1 MKYCVTSALEI
12 IRAMNKR
19 IRIVQGGT
27 SAGKTIAIL
36 LDELNES
43 ILQPNILTSVVTDTM
58 PNLRRGAIRD
68 FLKICHETNV
78 ISSAD
83 WNKSTFTMTLP
94 NGSIIEF
101 FSTDMAGALGA
112 RRDRLFVNEANRISW
127 ETFSQLETR
136 TKQKVTI
143 DFNPVNEF
151 WAHTQLL
158 QDKEFAKVVDFAK
171 LTYLHNE
178 SLDRAVV
185 EAIERRRG
193 DGTNNWWRVYGL
205 GEIGS
210 LEGNIYSGWTPMA
223 AEEIRKDGKLI
234 RYGLDFG
241 FSNDETAMVAVYQME
256 DGQLG
261 LVEEIYRVGMLPSQ
275 YASALAEAGV
285 DPTVLIVAD
294 GARPEI
300 IAEIRGS
307 GYRIISADKSAGS
320 VRRGIDRVKE
330 SSIVYSGKDL
340 EREFLTYAWRKTKS
354 GVITAEPQ
362 DGNDHLM
369 DALRYAIDDLHRPRF
384 DF

>member
-1 MKYCVTSALEI
+1 MNYCVTSALEI

-78 ISSAD
+78 ISSAE
-83 WNKSTFTMTLP
+83 WNKSTSTMTLP

-223 AEEIRKDGKLI
+223 AEEIRKAGKLI

-256 DGQLG
+256 DGQIG

-275 YASALAEAGV
+275 YGQALAEAGV

-300 IAEIRGS
+300 IAEIRGA

-330 SSIVYSGKDL
+330 SSIVYAGKDL
-340 EREFLTYAWRKTKS
+340 EREFLTYGWRKTKS

>member
-1 MKYCVTSALEI
+1 MNYCVTSALEI

-83 WNKSTFTMTLP
+83 WNKSTSTMTLP

-223 AEEIRKDGKLI
+223 AEEIRKAGKLI

-300 IAEIRGS
+300 IAEIRGA

-330 SSIVYSGKDL
+330 SSIIYAGKDL

>member
-1 MKYCVTSALEI
+1 MNYCVTSALEI

-223 AEEIRKDGKLI
+223 AEEIRKAGKLI

-261 LVEEIYRVGMLPSQ
+261 LIEEIYRVGMLPSQ

-300 IAEIRGS
+300 IAEIRGA

-330 SSIVYSGKDL
+330 SSIIYAGKDL

>member
-1 MKYCVTSALEI
+1 MNYCVTSALEI

-223 AEEIRKDGKLI
+223 AEEIRKAGKLI

-256 DGQLG
+256 DGRLG

-300 IAEIRGS
+300 IAEIRGV

>member
-1 MKYCVTSALEI
+1 
-12 IRAMNKR
+12 MNKR

-43 ILQPNILTSVVTDTM
+43 ILQSNILTSVVTDTM

-223 AEEIRKDGKLI
+223 AEEIRKAGKLI

-300 IAEIRGS
+300 IAEIRGA

-340 EREFLTYAWRKTKS
+340 EREFLTYAWRRTKS

>member
-1 MKYCVTSALEI
+1 MNYCVTSALEI

-193 DGTNNWWRVYGL
+193 DGANNWWRVYGL

-223 AEEIRKDGKLI
+223 AEEIRKAGKLI

-241 FSNDETAMVAVYQME
+241 FSNDETALVAVYQFE
-256 DGQLG
+256 DGRLG

-300 IAEIRGS
+300 IAEIRGA

-330 SSIVYSGKDL
+330 SSIVYAGKDL

>member
-1 MKYCVTSALEI
+1 MNYCVTSALEI

-78 ISSAD
+78 ISSAE

-223 AEEIRKDGKLI
+223 AEEIRKAGKLI

-300 IAEIRGS
+300 IAEIRGA

>member
-1 MKYCVTSALEI
+1 MSYCVTTALER
-12 IRAMNKR
+12 IRAMKR
-19 IRIVQGGT
+19 HIRVVQGGT
-27 SAGKTIAIL
+27 SAGKTVDIL
-36 LDELNES
+36 LDELNEA
-43 ILQPNILTSVVTDTM
+43 IEQPGILTSIVTDTM
-58 PNLRRGAIRD
+58 PNLRRGAMRD
-68 FLKICHETNV
+68 FLKICDWAN
-78 ISSAD
+78 IMASSN
-83 WNKSTFTMTLP
+83 WNKTASTMTLA
-94 NGSIIEF
+94 NGSVIEF
-101 FSTDMAGALGA
+101 FSVDMMGALGA
-112 RRDRLFVNEANRISW
+112 RRDRLFINEANRISW
-127 ETFSQLETR
+127 ETFSQLEPR
-136 TKQKVTI
+136 TEQCVTI
-143 DFNPVNEF
+143 DFNPVAEF
-151 WAHTQLL
+151 WAHTELL
-158 QDKEFAKVVDFAK
+158 RSPAYADVVDFVK
-171 LTYLHNE
+171 LTYKDNE
-178 SLDRAVV
+178 ALSQSIID
-185 EAIERRRG
+185 AIERRRG

-223 AEEIRKDGKLI
+223 AEEIRKAGKLI

-300 IAEIRGS
+300 IAEIRGA

-330 SSIVYSGKDL
+330 SSIIYAGKDL

>member
-1 MKYCVTSALEI
+1 MNYCVTSALEI

-83 WNKSTFTMTLP
+83 WNKSTSTMTLP

-101 FSTDMAGALGA
+101 FSTDMTGALGA
-112 RRDRLFVNEANRISW
+112 RRDRLFVNEANRIGW

-210 LEGNIYSGWTPMA
+210 LEGNIYSGWMPMA
-223 AEEIRKDGKLI
+223 AEEIRKAGKLI

-261 LVEEIYRVGMLPSQ
+261 LVEKIYRVGMLPSQ

-300 IAEIRGS
+300 IAEIRGA
-307 GYRIISADKSAGS
+307 GYRIIPADKSAGS

-330 SSIVYSGKDL
+330 SSIIYAGKDL

>member
-1 MKYCVTSALEI
+1 MNYCVTSALEI

-78 ISSAD
+78 ISSAE
-83 WNKSTFTMTLP
+83 WNKSTSTMTLP

-223 AEEIRKDGKLI
+223 AEEIRKAGKLI

-300 IAEIRGS
+300 IAEIRGA

-340 EREFLTYAWRKTKS
+340 EREFLTYGWRKTKS

>member
-1 MKYCVTSALEI
+1 MNYCATSALEI
-12 IRAMNKR
+12 IRAMGKR
-19 IRIVQGGT
+19 IRVVQGGT
-27 SAGKTIAIL
+27 SAGKTVAIL

-83 WNKSTFTMTLP
+83 WNKSTSTMTLP
-94 NGSIIEF
+94 NGSVIEF
-101 FSTDMAGALGA
+101 FSTDMTGALGA

-136 TKQKVTI
+136 TRQKITI

-151 WAHTQLL
+151 WAHTELL
-158 QDKEFAKVVDFAK
+158 QNPDFARVTDFVK
-171 LTYLHNE
+171 LTYLQNE
-178 SLDRAVV
+178 SLERSAVD
-185 EAIERRRG
+185 AIERRRG

-223 AEEIRKDGKLI
+223 AEEIRKAGKLI

-275 YASALAEAGV
+275 YASALAETGV

-300 IAEIRGS
+300 IAEIRGA

-330 SSIVYSGKDL
+330 SSIIYAGKDL

>member
-1 MKYCVTSALEI
+1 MNYCVTSALEI

-193 DGTNNWWRVYGL
+193 DGKNNWWRVYGL

-241 FSNDETAMVAVYQME
+241 FSNDETAMVSLYQME

-300 IAEIRGS
+300 IAEIRGA

-340 EREFLTYAWRKTKS
+340 EREFLTYGWRKTKS